1 MPCNSWPRSCR
12 RWRWRESFCCCSGFG
27 PGGTPW
33 YSWGVNLLTQ
43 GGLTLWMSV
52 RVVRGGANGI
62 YMLSSDYFPLFTRIR
77 ILLDYV
83 CYEAERIS
91 PRLFP
96 AEIFIL
102 LAEAILYR
110 KLFRDCSLK
119 RAVLYALAANL
130 GSFLLVE
137 GRRGHNV
144 IKKGEC

>member
-1 MPCNSWPRSCR
+1 M
-12 RWRWRESFCCCSGFG
+12 
-27 PGGTPW
+27 
-33 YSWGVNLLTQ
+33 
-43 GGLTLWMSV
+43 
-52 RVVRGGANGI
+52 
-62 YMLSSDYFPLFTRIR
+62 
-77 ILLDYV
+77 LDYV

-130 GSFLLVE
+130 GSFLLGLYLAEPVWKA
-137 GRRGHNV
+137 V
-144 IKKGEC
+144 VDTML